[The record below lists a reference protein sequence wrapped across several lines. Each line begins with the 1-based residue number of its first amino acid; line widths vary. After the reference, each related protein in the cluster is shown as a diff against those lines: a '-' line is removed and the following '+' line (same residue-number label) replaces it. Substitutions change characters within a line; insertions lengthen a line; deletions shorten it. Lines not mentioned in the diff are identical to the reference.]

1 MCRTLELVF
10 QNPERFRES
19 RAPHLRQWL
28 SALVREVA
36 PKANS
41 FAVSFVDEGE
51 MRQLNRSFR
60 GRDAPTDVLSF
71 PGETTEEGAHL
82 GDVAVSVSIARLQAE
97 RAGRSS
103 YREVQTLLLHGVLHC
118 LGHDHESDSGEM
130 SSMESRLRRVWIRD
144 ER

>member
-1 MCRTLELVF
+1 VF
-10 QNPERFRES
+10 QHPERYRES

-36 PKANS
+36 PKADS

-51 MRQLNRSFR
+51 MRELNRSFR

-71 PGETTEEGAHL
+71 PGETTEEGCHL
-82 GDVAVSVSIARLQAE
+82 GDVAVSVSTARLQAE

-118 LGHDHESDSGEM
+118 LGYDHETDSGEM
-130 SSMESRLRRVWIRD
+130 SDMESRLRRVWIRD